1 MCVLSALRWS
11 RVFGQVVKVDSIM
24 EQEAPGWPGRD
35 DDLYKYDLYKYG
47 NHLTPGLTE
56 VRSYA
61 AFFTC
66 FPAEGLRVRFRAIPA
81 LKTA

>member
-1 MCVLSALRWS
+1 MVVQVRWS
-11 RVFGQVVKVDSIM
+11 G
-24 EQEAPGWPGRD
+24 
-35 DDLYKYDLYKYG
+35 LYKYG

-61 AFFTC
+61 AFFTS

-81 LKTA
+81 LKTS

>member
-1 MCVLSALRWS
+1 MVLLRWTV
-11 RVFGQVVKVDSIM
+11 RGKCND
-24 EQEAPGWPGRD
+24 G
-35 DDLYKYDLYKYG
+35 LYKYG

-61 AFFTC
+61 AFFTS
-66 FPAEGLRVRFRAIPA
+66 FLADGLRVRSRAIPA

>member
-1 MCVLSALRWS
+1 MCCT
-11 RVFGQVVKVDSIM
+11 
-24 EQEAPGWPGRD
+24 
-35 DDLYKYDLYKYG
+35 DLVYKYGMYRYG

-61 AFFTC
+61 AFFTS

>member
-1 MCVLSALRWS
+1 MHDPTALRLVLYVLRS
-11 RVFGQVVKVDSIM
+11 AASPL
-24 EQEAPGWPGRD
+24 EAPPCRCARECGGSETVG
-35 DDLYKYDLYKYG
+35 LYKYG
-47 NHLTPGLTE
+47 NHLTPGLTK

-61 AFFTC
+61 AFFTS

>member
-1 MCVLSALRWS
+1 MQIA
-11 RVFGQVVKVDSIM
+11 G
-24 EQEAPGWPGRD
+24 
-35 DDLYKYDLYKYG
+35 LYKYG

-61 AFFTC
+61 AFFTSL
-66 FPAEGLRVRFRAIPA
+66 PAEGLRVRFRAIPA